1 MEKNKNV
8 NAFISDLENKIIL
21 DEKKLEDFEKQK
33 HNILC
38 LIDYIKN
45 LQVLLM
51 KPDTDEG
58 SIIQCNIGNGIYMN
72 GKLNKSNKQIII
84 NIGHDVY
91 VEMSYPEA
99 IDNLLN
105 QAKIID
111 KRILLIRKELI
122 KNKSYIKLTKGI
134 NETLV
139 KHQLLEGNLVQ
150 NIDSKKEEG
159 DISFNI

>member
-105 QAKIID
+105 QTKIID
-111 KRILLIRKELI
+111 KRILLIRKELV
-122 KNKSYIKLTKGI
+122 KNKSYIKLTRGI

-150 NIDSKKEEG
+150 NVDSKKEEG
-159 DISFNI
+159 DNGFNI

>member
-105 QAKIID
+105 QTKIID
-111 KRILLIRKELI
+111 KRILLIRKELV
-122 KNKSYIKLTKGI
+122 KNKSYIKLTRGI

-139 KHQLLEGNLVQ
+139 KHQLLEGNLIQ
-150 NIDSKKEEG
+150 NVDSKKEEG
-159 DISFNI
+159 DNGFNI

>member
-105 QAKIID
+105 QATIID
-111 KRILLIRKELI
+111 KRILLIRKELV
-122 KNKSYIKLTKGI
+122 KNKSYIKLTRGI

-139 KHQLLEGNLVQ
+139 KHQLLEGNLIQ
-150 NIDSKKEEG
+150 NVDSKKEEG
-159 DISFNI
+159 DNGFNI

>member
-58 SIIQCNIGNGIYMN
+58 SIIECNIGNGIYLN

-105 QAKIID
+105 QTKIID
-111 KRILLIRKELI
+111 KRILLIRKELV
-122 KNKSYIKLTKGI
+122 KNKSYIKLTRGI

-139 KHQLLEGNLVQ
+139 KHQLLEGNLIQ
-150 NIDSKKEEG
+150 NVDSKKEEG
-159 DISFNI
+159 DNGFNI

>member
-111 KRILLIRKELI
+111 KRILLIRKELV
-122 KNKSYIKLTKGI
+122 KNKSYIKLTRGI

-159 DISFNI
+159 DNGFNI

>member
-105 QAKIID
+105 QTKIID
-111 KRILLIRKELI
+111 KRILLIRKELV
-122 KNKSYIKLTKGI
+122 KNKSYIKLTRGI

-150 NIDSKKEEG
+150 NIDSRKEEG
-159 DISFNI
+159 DNGFNI

>member
-38 LIDYIKN
+38 LVDYIKN

-111 KRILLIRKELI
+111 KRILLIRKELV
-122 KNKSYIKLTKGI
+122 KNKSYIKLTRGI

-139 KHQLLEGNLVQ
+139 KHQLLEGNLIQ
-150 NIDSKKEEG
+150 NVDSKKEEG
-159 DISFNI
+159 DNGFNI

>member
-45 LQVLLM
+45 LQVLLR

-111 KRILLIRKELI
+111 KRILLIRKELV
-122 KNKSYIKLTKGI
+122 KNKSYIKLTRGI

-139 KHQLLEGNLVQ
+139 KHQLLEGNLIQ
-150 NIDSKKEEG
+150 NVDSKKEEG
-159 DISFNI
+159 DNGFNI

>member
-105 QAKIID
+105 QTKIID

-150 NIDSKKEEG
+150 NVDSKKEEG
-159 DISFNI
+159 DNGFNI

>member
-91 VEMSYPEA
+91 VVMSYPEA

-111 KRILLIRKELI
+111 KRILLIRKELV
-122 KNKSYIKLTKGI
+122 KNKSYIKLTRGI

-150 NIDSKKEEG
+150 NVDSKKEEG
-159 DISFNI
+159 DNGFNI

>member
-105 QAKIID
+105 QEKIID
-111 KRILLIRKELI
+111 KRILLIRKELV
-122 KNKSYIKLTKGI
+122 KNKSYIKLTRGI

-159 DISFNI
+159 DNGFNI

>member
-111 KRILLIRKELI
+111 KRILLIRKELV

-150 NIDSKKEEG
+150 NVDSKKEEG
-159 DISFNI
+159 DNSFNI